1 MIVCLNSQMC
11 VQQDKKKMCT
21 QFIIR
26 VFEANFSLSTL
37 LTSHV
42 DQEMKE
48 NGRKQQKK
56 KGVTEI

>member
-1 MIVCLNSQMC
+1 MC